1 MTSTPPSIETQKAL
15 IQEEIKANQQQFW
28 MTSLRAKSF
37 KKAGFDDLAKT
48 NAEMAAKLEA
58 YIEILE
64 EELKRLK

>member
-1 MTSTPPSIETQKAL
+1 MTSTPPSIEIQRTL
-15 IQEEIKANQQQFW
+15 LQEEIKANQQQFW